1 MNYPLLRYLFGMVLM
16 IVAAFLVLPLA
27 VAVIYGESSG
37 IYFLYTMIAAGLLGF
52 LLTRFKPAKRD
63 MYAREGF
70 VFTALAWVVI
80 SLIGAAPFTLSGQIP
95 SYLDAVFE
103 TVSGFTTTGAS
114 ILTDVEALDNGMLF
128 WRSFTHWL
136 GGMGILVFMLS
147 LVNMGG
153 QANHLLRAESPGPT
167 VSKMVPNMR
176 KSAAILYGIY
186 IVMTAVEVVLLLL
199 GGMPLFDS
207 LCTAFGTAGT
217 GGFGIKNSSMGYYN
231 SYYLQ
236 GVVSVFMA
244 LFGVNFNVY
253 FFLLM
258 KKYAMAWRNTEV
270 RAYFAIIAG
279 STLIITLNI
288 LGMFPTAFDAFHH
301 AFFAVSSVITT
312 TGFST
317 TDFDL
322 WPQLSRCILVLL
334 MIVGACAGSTGGGVK
349 VSRLVILCKALG
361 SELRKLLHPRS
372 VRVLTVDGKPVNRET
387 VQGVQS
393 YMTLYFLVTLV
404 SVLLVALDNLDF
416 VTTFTAVL
424 ATLNNIGPGLGLVGP
439 TGCGKTTLIN
449 LLLRFYDID
458 AGRIAVDG
466 KASRDYT
473 RSSLRRA
480 FGMVL
485 QDTWLFE
492 GTVADNIA
500 YGCPG
505 ATREQVIEAAK
516 RAHAHKFIVQ
526 LPGGYDTVIG
536 EDGGTFSQGQ
546 KQLLC
551 IARVMLTDP
560 AILLLDE
567 ATSSIDTRTELQ
579 VQAAFDE
586 LMAGRTS
593 FVVAHRLSTI
603 RNADCILVMRDG
615 QIIERGTHDELLA
628 ADGFY
633 AELYRSQFAQ

>member
-1 MNYPLLRYLFGMVLM
+1 MNYPLLRYLFGMILL

-186 IVMTAVEVVLLLL
+186 IVMTAVEVVLLLI

-217 GGFGIKNSSMGYYN
+217 GGFGIKNSSMGYYD

-288 LGMFPTAFDAFHH
+288 LGMFSTAFDAFHH

-361 SELRKLLHPRS
+361 SSCASCSIPA
-372 VRVLTVDGKPVNRET
+372 PC
-387 VQGVQS
+387 
-393 YMTLYFLVTLV
+393 
-404 SVLLVALDNLDF
+404 
-416 VTTFTAVL
+416 
-424 ATLNNIGPGLGLVGP
+424 
-439 TGCGKTTLIN
+439 GC
-449 LLLRFYDID
+449 
-458 AGRIAVDG
+458 
-466 KASRDYT
+466 
-473 RSSLRRA
+473 
-480 FGMVL
+480 
-485 QDTWLFE
+485 
-492 GTVADNIA
+492 
-500 YGCPG
+500 
-505 ATREQVIEAAK
+505 
-516 RAHAHKFIVQ
+516 
-526 LPGGYDTVIG
+526 
-536 EDGGTFSQGQ
+536 
-546 KQLLC
+546 
-551 IARVMLTDP
+551 
-560 AILLLDE
+560 
-567 ATSSIDTRTELQ
+567 
-579 VQAAFDE
+579 
-586 LMAGRTS
+586 
-593 FVVAHRLSTI
+593 
-603 RNADCILVMRDG
+603 
-615 QIIERGTHDELLA
+615 
-628 ADGFY
+628 
-633 AELYRSQFAQ
+633 

>member
-1 MNYPLLRYLFGMVLM
+1 MNIRLITRTAGYVLWVEAGFMLLPLLVSLGYGDGCWE
-16 IVAAFLVLPLA
+16 AFLSSALLCGVLGALA
-27 VAVIYGESSG
+27 YLVPVTRMRMQGRDGYAAV
-37 IYFLYTMIAAGLLGF
+37 
-52 LLTRFKPAKRD
+52 
-63 MYAREGF
+63 
-70 VFTALAWVVI
+70 ALAWVA
-80 SLIGAAPFTLSGQIP
+80 LTLLGAFPYLLSDTIP
-95 SYLDAVFE
+95 SFVDALFE
-103 TVSGFTTTGAS
+103 TASGLTTTGATILDSVETMPPS
-114 ILTDVEALDNGMLF
+114 ILF

-186 IVMTAVEVVLLLL
+186 IVMTTVEVVLLLL
-199 GGMPLFDS
+199 GGMPLLDS

-372 VRVLTVDGKPVNRET
+372 VRVLTVDGKPVSRET

-416 VTTFTAVL
+416 VTTFTAVM

-439 TGCGKTTLIN
+439 TGCFAAFSPLAKIVLTADML
-449 LLLRFYDID
+449 F
-458 AGRIAVDG
+458 GR
-466 KASRDYT
+466 
-473 RSSLRRA
+473 LE
-480 FGMVL
+480 
-485 QDTWLFE
+485 LF
-492 GTVADNIA
+492 
-500 YGCPG
+500 P
-505 ATREQVIEAAK
+505 
-516 RAHAHKFIVQ
+516 
-526 LPGGYDTVIG
+526 
-536 EDGGTFSQGQ
+536 
-546 KQLLC
+546 
-551 IARVMLTDP
+551 ML
-560 AILLLDE
+560 ILLMP
-567 ATSSIDTRTELQ
+567 STR
-579 VQAAFDE
+579 
-586 LMAGRTS
+586 RK
-593 FVVAHRLSTI
+593 
-603 RNADCILVMRDG
+603 
-615 QIIERGTHDELLA
+615 
-628 ADGFY
+628 Y
-633 AELYRSQFAQ
+633 